1 MYEDVMPF
9 FKMLREMEMKDHEV
23 WNWDKTVVG
32 IITNSDDRVTGIL
45 ESFGLKIG
53 SRRVCTSD
61 QRHLERSLDDDISF
75 VILSYDV
82 GFEKPDRRMFDSA
95 TDMLRQML
103 AVSHEGLKVDDF
115 EKIYVGDELQKD
127 YNGARDAGW
136 SGLLLDRSST
146 TATASK
152 ASHRQLAEKTVQDK
166 NGASQTVLTVT
177 SLQGL
182 SEWRPN
188 QI

>member
-1 MYEDVMPF
+1 
-9 FKMLREMEMKDHEV
+9 MLREKEFQDNKA

-32 IITNSDDRVTGIL
+32 IITNSDDRVPGIL

-53 SRRVCTSD
+53 SLRVGTSD
-61 QRHLERSLDDDISF
+61 QQRLEMTSDNDISF
-75 VILSYDV
+75 VVLSYDV

-95 TDMLRQML
+95 TDVLRQTL
-103 AVSHEGLKVDDF
+103 AVSHEDLKVDDF
-115 EKIYVGDELQKD
+115 EKVYVGDELQKD

-136 SGLLLDRSST
+136 NGLLLDRSST
-146 TATASK
+146 TARGFK
-152 ASHRQLAEKTVQDK
+152 ASYRELAERTMQDK
-166 NGASQTVLTVT
+166 NGASQTVLTT
-177 SLQGL
+177 ASLQGL